1 MKLSHMLAGVAIGLL
16 GAGHI
21 LWVARASGRSFRA
34 GGIRALLVFVLVQ
47 APLLPEWLRANDR
60 DTEGSLFVVW
70 LCLLVALVSYHRFT
84 SAKSSRLKAEQMVA

>member
-1 MKLSHMLAGVAIGLL
+1 MKLSHIVAGVAIGLL

-21 LWVARASGRSFRA
+21 LWVARASGRSFRSSV
-34 GGIRALLVFVLVQ
+34 IRALLVFVLVQ

-60 DTEGSLFVVW
+60 DTQGSLFVVW

-84 SAKSSRLKAEQMVA
+84 STKSSRLKGKQLVM